1 MSDDIKKQNMF
12 TLSAS
17 YILEQLEKTDE
28 QIIGS
33 QFLLQHFIE
42 SGQEAHRL
50 LIPTVVDIL
59 WLNYSIVKTITPY
72 VEDPVTVDNPDTGE
86 EEYMIDEP
94 ALLTLQT
101 LMVSRFSVNKELNQL
116 SYTIGIH

>member
-1 MSDDIKKQNMF
+1 MSDDAKKENMF
-12 TLSAS
+12 TLTAL

-42 SGQEAHRL
+42 SGLEKHRL
-50 LIPTVVDIL
+50 LMPTVVDIL
-59 WLNYSIVKTITPY
+59 WLNYSIVKTLTPY
-72 VEDPVTVDNPDTGE
+72 VEDPVTVENPDTGE

-94 ALLTLQT
+94 ALLTLQA
-101 LMVSRFSVNKELNQL
+101 LMVSRYSVNKELNQL

>member
-1 MSDDIKKQNMF
+1 MF

-42 SGQEAHRL
+42 TGQETHRL
-50 LIPTVVDIL
+50 LMPTVVDIL

-72 VEDPVTVDNPDTGE
+72 VEDPVTVDNPETGE

-94 ALLTLQT
+94 ALLTLQA
-101 LMVSRFSVNKELNQL
+101 LLVSRYSVNRELNQL
-116 SYTIGIH
+116 SYTIGVH